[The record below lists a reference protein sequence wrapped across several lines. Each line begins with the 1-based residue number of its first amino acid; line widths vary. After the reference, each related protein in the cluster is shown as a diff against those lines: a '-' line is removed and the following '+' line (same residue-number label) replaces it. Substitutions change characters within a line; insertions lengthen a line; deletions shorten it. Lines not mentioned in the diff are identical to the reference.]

1 MAVRPKE
8 PFSLW
13 VMLREPGGPD
23 REEFTA
29 CPGAA
34 AFGSSSVAKLFQE
47 GFFPKDLPCK
57 LPRFLGRRR
66 PALTVLLVSP
76 PGCDGRS

>member
-1 MAVRPKE
+1 MAVTPKE

-57 LPRFLGRRR
+57 PPPP
-66 PALTVLLVSP
+66 PAFP
-76 PGCDGRS
+76 WEEAPGADCAPCVPSRL